1 MNELFIPSLNQFVR
15 EGVLVP
21 VRGGVLV
28 LISWFGIKLYT
39 YQRCLNYGIP
49 LVIILVVESVGSK
62 QTMGS
67 NLVFLVLLIPCPR
80 GKIFF
85 LAWKGIYN
93 RAKFFIDL
101 DSLLY
106 SRGQSVNR

>member
-28 LISWFGIKLYT
+28 LIFWFGIKLYT
-39 YQRCLNYGIP
+39 YQICLNYGIP

-67 NLVFLVLLIPCPR
+67 NLVFSS
-80 GKIFF
+80 
-85 LAWKGIYN
+85 
-93 RAKFFIDL
+93 FIDNL
-101 DSLLY
+101 PA
-106 SRGQSVNR
+106 R

>member
-39 YQRCLNYGIP
+39 YQICLNYGIP

-67 NLVFLVLLIPCPR
+67 NLVFLVLLITRPR

-85 LAWKGIYN
+85 S
-93 RAKFFIDL
+93 
-101 DSLLY
+101 SLEGKY
-106 SRGQSVNR
+106 IIVQSFLST